1 MLTDD
6 LVQTRVGPVLS
17 ALVFL
22 CSYVPWLVNSVE
34 HAFLVLFM
42 ASGSYRLSA
51 SFSVGFFELWGE
63 EFDGK
68 SKRYALL
75 NSPDQEV
82 VLLIISSPVMTNL
95 VVI

>member
-17 ALVFL
+17 ALVFM

-34 HAFLVLFM
+34 HAFLVLSM
-42 ASGSYRLSA
+42 AFGSYRLSA

-82 VLLIISSPVMTNL
+82 VLLITGSPVMINL
-95 VVI
+95 VAI

>member
-17 ALVFL
+17 ALVFM
-22 CSYVPWLVNSVE
+22 CSYVSWLVNSVE
-34 HAFLVLFM
+34 HAFLVLSM
-42 ASGSYRLSA
+42 AFGSYRLYA

-82 VLLIISSPVMTNL
+82 VLLIIGSPVMINL
-95 VVI
+95 VAI